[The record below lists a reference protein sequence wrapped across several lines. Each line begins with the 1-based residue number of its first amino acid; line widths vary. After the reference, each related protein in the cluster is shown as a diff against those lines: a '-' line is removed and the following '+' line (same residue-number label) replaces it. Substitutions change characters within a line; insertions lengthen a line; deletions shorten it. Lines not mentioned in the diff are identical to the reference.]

1 MVFNLT
7 CRFIQPFNR
16 RTFHE
21 KNVFQNKH
29 RYIVI
34 TKRSIRYTV
43 LFLPPEDAAPES
55 VALAQ
60 VLSLL
65 LGQLEQC
72 LPPYLSKD
80 QRLITRAR

>member
-1 MVFNLT
+1 M
-7 CRFIQPFNR
+7 Q
-16 RTFHE
+16 

-80 QRLITRAR
+80 QRLITKSL